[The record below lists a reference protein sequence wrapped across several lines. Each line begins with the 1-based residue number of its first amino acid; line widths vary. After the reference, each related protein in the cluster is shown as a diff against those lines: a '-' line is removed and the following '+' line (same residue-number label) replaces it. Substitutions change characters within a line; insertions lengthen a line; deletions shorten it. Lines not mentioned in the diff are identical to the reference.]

1 MKLTIATAFIAASAS
16 APSISASRVAASILE
31 HENNKRSIDTVA
43 KKQGVECALADR
55 ITVRKSAD
63 VGVLSCGVGEVC
75 VEDSTSTMG
84 GRCDVLVPDNDEA
97 AALEPQRELHEEC
110 EKCMGNNACSGVV
123 DQSGIGCGSCIGI
136 YACADLASD
145 VTIGDNSC
153 VGELACDRASGEFNI
168 VRLVG
173 NKKSANK
180 DSFVN
185 STISAPAPL
194 LFLFHSQRGRRQLV
208 SFGLTS
214 ETC

>member
-110 EKCMGNNACSGVV
+110 EKCVGDNACSGVI
-123 DQSGIGCGSCIGI
+123 DQSGIGCGSCIGL
-136 YACADLASD
+136 YSCANLASD
-145 VTIGDNSC
+145 ATIGDNSC
-153 VGELACDRASGEFNI
+153 VGELACDSASGKFNI

-173 NKKSANK
+173 N
-180 DSFVN
+180 SFVN
-185 STISAPAPL
+185 FNIYFSSSTS
-194 LFLFHSQRGRRQLV
+194 LV
-208 SFGLTS
+208 FVSLGFTVNVGDNS
-214 ETC
+214 W